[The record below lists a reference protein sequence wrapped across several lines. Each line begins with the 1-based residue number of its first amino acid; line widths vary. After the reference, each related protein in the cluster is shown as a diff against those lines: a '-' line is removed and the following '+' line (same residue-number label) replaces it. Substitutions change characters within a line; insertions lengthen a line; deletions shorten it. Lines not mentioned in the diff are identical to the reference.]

1 MQTSAMKV
9 RDLKAVIRRRAI
21 QQYKREGL
29 KEFFI
34 YGERGLLLVLCT
46 SVYRW

>member
-9 RDLKAVIRRRAI
+9 RDLKAAVCRRAK
-21 QQYKREGL
+21 QQYKREEL

-46 SVYRW
+46 RVYR